1 MPDSNHNAIEA
12 SLQVGD
18 AELTPKPKVAA
29 KVIKISER
37 AEAARAP
44 AMIGV
49 HCKLQRAF
57 SVGSRDRPSPI
68 TGASMVIGSLLSQ
81 AEEGQ
86 YRQHYD
92 NQTYEIDYA
101 IHIALSLQITA
112 CVIS

>member
-12 SLQVGD
+12 SLHVGE

-29 KVIKISER
+29 KVIKINDR

-49 HCKLQRAF
+49 HCKLQRPVSPEA
-57 SVGSRDRPSPI
+57 RERPSPV
-68 TGASMVIGSLLSQ
+68 TGASKVIGSLLSQ
-81 AEEGQ
+81 TEEGQ
-86 YRQHYD
+86 YRQNND
-92 NQTYEIDYA
+92 NQTYEIDCA
-101 IHIALSLQITA
+101 IHIALSLHITG